1 MLPCNANEN
10 HSHFEIRKGCVKRF
24 LVLAVFLV
32 AVGSACGSTADGGDD
47 RSLVIATTTI
57 LGDIVANTVGDAVQV
72 EVLMPI
78 GADPHD
84 FAPSARQAARLRD
97 ATLVVANGVGL
108 EEALLDVLDAAEQDG
123 VAVMRVGELVD
134 PQPFVI
140 GSVAGGSEGRASSGE
155 EPQDFDP
162 HVWMDPVRMA
172 QAVELI
178 GNRLTTSAGV
188 DVSASAAAYR
198 TRVQDLNLE
207 IARMIKAVPAERRRM
222 VTNHFSYGYYADRY
236 GITLLGAVIPAATTA
251 AETSAAD
258 FAALVELLKR
268 EGVSVVFGS
277 TTEPTTLADAL
288 AEEVGYEVK
297 VVRLPTGSLGEPGS
311 GAETYI
317 DMMRLSTRL
326 IVENL

>member
-1 MLPCNANEN
+1 MRTIL
-10 HSHFEIRKGCVKRF
+10 ILGYGKGCVKRF
-24 LVLAVFLV
+24 LVLAVSLV
-32 AVGSACGSTADGGDD
+32 VVGSACGSTADGGDD
-47 RSLVIATTTI
+47 RPLVIATTTI
-57 LGDIVANTVGDAVQV
+57 LGDIVANTAGDAVQV

-84 FAPSARQAARLRD
+84 FAPSARQAARLRE

-140 GSVAGGSEGRASSGE
+140 GSVAGGSEGSASSAE
-155 EPQDFDP
+155 EPQGLDP
-162 HVWMDPVRMA
+162 HVWMDPVRIA
-172 QAVELI
+172 RAVELI
-178 GNRLTTSAGV
+178 ADRLTTNAGL
-188 DVSASAAAYR
+188 DVSVSSAAYR

-207 IARMIKAVPAERRRM
+207 IAQMIEAVPPERRRM

-236 GITLLGAVIPAATTA
+236 GITLLGAVIPAATTG

-258 FAALVELLKR
+258 FAALVELLKQ

>member
-1 MLPCNANEN
+1 MRTILILRLKKKARVN
-10 HSHFEIRKGCVKRF
+10 RF
-24 LVLAVFLV
+24 LVLAVVLF
-32 AVGSACGSTADGGDD
+32 AVGTACGSTVEGGDN
-47 RSLVIATTTI
+47 RPLVIATTTI
-57 LGDIVANTVGDAVQV
+57 LGDIVANTAGDAVQV

-97 ATLVVANGVGL
+97 AALVVANGVGL
-108 EEALLDVLDAAEQDG
+108 EEAFLDVLDAAEEDG

-134 PQPFVI
+134 PQPFAI
-140 GSVAGGSEGRASSGE
+140 GQVAGGLEGEASPEE
-155 EPQDFDP
+155 EPHGLDP

-172 QAVELI
+172 QAVQLI
-178 GNRLTTSAGV
+178 ADRLGTSAGV
-188 DVSASAAAYR
+188 DVLDSAAAYR
-198 TRVQDLNLE
+198 DKVLDLNLD
-207 IARMIKAVPAERRRM
+207 IARQIETVPPERRKM

-236 GITLLGAVIPAATTA
+236 GIVLLGAVIPAATTG

-288 AEEVGYEVK
+288 ADEVGYEVK
-297 VVRLPTGSLGEPGS
+297 VVKLPTGSLGEPGS
-311 GAETYI
+311 GVETYI